1 MSQQNMSEQHGGW
14 YETTL
19 DDFRRECIS
28 INDKFKQTDQWW
40 RVLEWTL
47 NHYANQM
54 SSEYMAEPRFAGM
67 PEAEVQESLDLIV
80 ILLLDIS
87 RSYANLLLRRIEP
100 KRMIYLLNNS
110 TITLQNTLNSDF
122 VEFIQILLTFVKSSE
137 KFGEANTLT
146 LEHLADDPTFR
157 DFTSEESIKIN
168 SENINNT
175 NNARGFY
182 GLYKD
187 RVLDSVK
194 LLEVFLL
201 KAYTGQY
208 EELEAR
214 DIVCQDYFVQTV
226 EYSDKIIEWVKDFE
240 KHEKKY
246 NKLTKTYRKLNKL
259 IHFAAKGGETDPAIL
274 EEYERQLNDLP
285 QASDYQAIE
294 DELFEKIGFNSEDF
308 DNYMIKSEIKEK
320 WKEMYNSINVINT
333 DNLNQS
339 DRVNWKETLK
349 GWKKTFELLLY
360 STLLTRSRYDF
371 FKHPDL
377 KTYKKE
383 FEKDIYKAYEQFQV
397 KLALFYKRL
406 LTKFLGGFG
415 SYGEYIEANTDSHK
429 DKKIIN
435 PQFIDIIKCIETEL
449 EMITEFIHPRNNSL
463 ESDDDSDDD
472 DDDDD
477 DDESEMSI
485 FPPTRH
491 THLYDESLQ
500 IDEDEDSDD
509 EFERIGSEYIQHV
522 GIDPVD
528 ARDRKY
534 AKKIQALE
542 ELLKENNRK
551 NIPRIFLENLGKR
564 CSFSVEM
571 EDGSKVQAPDSIIL
585 DVSEVKPQRYVYNI
599 ELGGEKI
606 LYDKKMIT
614 LSVTDP
620 TITNIRDN
628 TEFKIGDTVY
638 YVSIHIAFNGKI
650 DVLLLSGD
658 VVGIPVIPDSD
669 SDSVIIEMSDSDMEQ
684 TIKKDDLNLTKIGA
698 IMKYLNDTLE
708 RGQQYQDKLFEL
720 DETFQHFLYANRFAE
735 ATSHYYFSRN
745 RRGNPNLDRELVSRG
760 LNGLD
765 YVRQTTRK
773 MIQDED
779 KTIDQDELRR
789 LRGDNPPKTSVFP
802 ERIKYLETIMED
814 DKEFETPKRPQKLWE
829 REPLVWDSDDEM
841 EEDFDGQRRL
851 DRYLESRRRGI
862 SRPLQRQWYKQ
873 HGVQDIIGSD
883 TSDQV
888 LREIPS
894 DLVENNQIFR
904 EDQNR
909 QLLNEQLRS
918 RYNMISRSNL
928 PARRDNLSQQL
939 SDLYEQRRS
948 TARERAEHMDRE
960 IEQRA
965 LAAER
970 RREREFRDEVER
982 LSGIQRDT
990 LNLHDHLRSRDFAT
1004 TDNIRRRIDT
1014 MRRERET
1021 LWRERENRDREDA
1034 ALLLQ
1039 NIRRRNLTR
1048 RRQR

>member
-1 MSQQNMSEQHGGW
+1 MPEQRGGW
-14 YETTL
+14 YETTF
-19 DDFRRECIS
+19 DDFRKECINE
-28 INDKFKQTDQWW
+28 NDKFRQTERWW
-40 RVLEWTL
+40 DIL
-47 NHYANQM
+47 NQDLNYYANSM
-54 SSEYMAEPRFAGM
+54 SPQFMAEPRFAGM
-67 PEAEVQESLDLIV
+67 PMGEVQDSLDLIV

-87 RSYANLLLRRIEP
+87 RIYADLLVKQTEP
-100 KRMIYLLNNS
+100 KILIHLLNRR
-110 TITLQNTLNSDF
+110 TIRLKNTVNSDF
-122 VEFIQILLTFVKSSE
+122 VEFVQILLKFVKSTE

-146 LEHLADDPTFR
+146 WRNSYHRYHPTFR
-157 DFTSEESIKIN
+157 DFTSEEIIKRN
-168 SENINNT
+168 SENIDNT
-175 NNARGFY
+175 TTHRGFY

-208 EELEAR
+208 EELQAR
-214 DIVCQDYFVQTV
+214 DIVCQDYFFQSIQYYD
-226 EYSDKIIEWVKDFE
+226 EIIKWVKDFE
-240 KHEKKY
+240 KNEKEY
-246 NKLTKTYRKLNKL
+246 FKLTKTYHKIEKSMKN
-259 IHFAAKGGETDPAIL
+259 ETNPAIL
-274 EEYERQLNDLP
+274 EDYKQQLNDLP
-285 QASDYQAIE
+285 NAADYEAIE
-294 DELFEKIGFNSEDF
+294 EELYERIGLYDYDFENFLV
-308 DNYMIKSEIKEK
+308 KSQIKEK

-339 DRVNWKETLK
+339 DRVNWKKTLSD
-349 GWKKTFELLLY
+349 WKIDFEILLY
-360 STLLTRSRYDF
+360 STLLIRSKYEF
-371 FKHPDL
+371 FRHPDL
-377 KTYKKE
+377 KIYKKE
-383 FEKDIYKAYEQFQV
+383 FDKDIYKAYEQFQV

-415 SYGEYIEANTDSHK
+415 SYGEYIEANTDAHK

-449 EMITEFIHPRNNSL
+449 EMITDFIHPRNNSL
-463 ESDDDSDDD
+463 ESDDDSDS
-472 DDDDD
+472 DDDD
-477 DDESEMSI
+477 DDELSL

-522 GIDPVD
+522 GEEPSDI
-528 ARDRKY
+528 REQKF
-534 AKKIQALE
+534 AKKIQALDDF
-542 ELLKENNRK
+542 LKKNNPD
-551 NIPRIFLENLGKR
+551 NIPKKYLENLGKR
-564 CSFSVEM
+564 CSCFTL
-571 EDGSKVQAPDSIIL
+571 DGNMIEASDSIIL
-585 DVSEVKPQRYVYNI
+585 DVSEPRTQLYVYKI

-606 LYDKKMIT
+606 HYNKKMIT
-614 LSVTDP
+614 LSVNDS

-669 SDSVIIEMSDSDMEQ
+669 SVIIEMSDSDMEQ

-698 IMKYLNDTLE
+698 IMKYINDTIKREQLY
-708 RGQQYQDKLFEL
+708 GSKHDEL
-720 DETFQHFLYANRFAE
+720 DNTFQHFLYANRFGE
-735 ATSHYYFSRN
+735 PTSHYYYSRN
-745 RRGNPNLDRELVSRG
+745 RRGNLNLDRELVSRG

-802 ERIKYLETIMED
+802 ERIGYLETIMED
-814 DKEFETPKRPQKLWE
+814 DKEFETPKRPLKPWQ
-829 REPLVWDSDDEM
+829 REPIAWDSDDEM
-841 EEDFDGQRRL
+841 EEDFDGQRRF
-851 DRYLESRRRGI
+851 DRYLEPKRRGI
-862 SRPLQRQWYKQ
+862 SRPLQREWYKQ
-873 HGVQDIIGSD
+873 HGVQDIVGRE

-888 LREIPS
+888 LDEIPS
-894 DLVENNQIFR
+894 DLLEDNQIFR
-904 EDQNR
+904 KDR
-909 QLLNEQLRS
+909 LRRLINERLRS
-918 RYNMISRSNL
+918 RYNISSRTNL
-928 PARRDNLSQQL
+928 PARTLNLSQQI
-939 SDLYEQRRS
+939 SDRYRQTRP
-948 TARERAEHMDRE
+948 TAREIAEQTDRE

-965 LAAER
+965 LRSRGLA
-970 RREREFRDEVER
+970 RELEDDLRDQSR
-982 LSGIQRDT
+982 NRQRVA
-990 LNLHDHLRSRDFAT
+990 LNLRDQLRSRDFAT

-1014 MRRERET
+1014 MRNTREREM
-1021 LWRERENRDREDA
+1021 RSNRNREDA
-1034 ALLLQ
+1034 ALSLQ

>member
-1 MSQQNMSEQHGGW
+1 MSEQHGGW

-40 RVLEWTL
+40 RVLEWRL

-67 PEAEVQESLDLIV
+67 PEAEVEESLDLIV

-146 LEHLADDPTFR
+146 LEHLADDPTFS
-157 DFTSEESIKIN
+157 DFTSEESIKRN

-182 GLYKD
+182 GLYKV

-240 KHEKKY
+240 KHEKEY
-246 NKLTKTYRKLNKL
+246 DKLTKKHRKLNKL
-259 IHFAAKGGETDPAIL
+259 IHFAAKGGESDPAIL
-274 EEYERQLNDLP
+274 EEYVRQLNDLP
-285 QASDYQAIE
+285 LASDYQAIE

-360 STLLTRSRYDF
+360 STLLARSRYDF

-406 LTKFLGGFG
+406 LTKFLGGFE
-415 SYGEYIEANTDSHK
+415 SYGEYIEANTDTHK
-429 DKKIIN
+429 NKKIIN

-449 EMITEFIHPRNNSL
+449 EMITDFIQKPRNHSL
-463 ESDDDSDDD
+463 ESDDS

-477 DDESEMSI
+477 DDESEMSL
-485 FPPTRH
+485 FPSTRH

-528 ARDRKY
+528 TRYRKY

-551 NIPRIFLENLGKR
+551 NIPKIFLENLGKR
-564 CSFSVEM
+564 CSCLVEM

-585 DVSEVKPQRYVYNI
+585 DVSEPIPQHYVYHI
-599 ELGGEKI
+599 ELGGKWERNRFSPPSAAS
-606 LYDKKMIT
+606 MVT
-614 LSVTDP
+614 LSVNDVTD
-620 TITNIRDN
+620 IRDN

-638 YVSIHIAFNGKI
+638 YVYVSSDSESGYIYPS
-650 DVLLLSGD
+650 LLSGK
-658 VVGIPVIPDSD
+658 VVGIPVIPDSE
-669 SDSVIIEMSDSDMEQ
+669 SVIIEGSNSDTEERL
-684 TIKKDDLNLTKIGA
+684 KKDVINLTKLGA
-698 IMKYLNDTLE
+698 IMKYINDTLE
-708 RGQQYQDKLFEL
+708 REKLYHDKLDEL
-720 DETFQHFLYANRFAE
+720 DKTFQHFLYANRIAE
-735 ATSHYYFSRN
+735 ATSHYYFSRT

-789 LRGDNPPKTSVFP
+789 LRGDNPPKTSIFP
-802 ERIKYLETIMED
+802 ERINYLETIMED
-814 DKEFETPKRPQKLWE
+814 DKEFETPKRPIKPWQ

-873 HGVQDIIGSD
+873 HGVQDIIGRD

-888 LREIPS
+888 LGEIPS

-928 PARRDNLSQQL
+928 PARRNNLSQQL

-1021 LWRERENRDREDA
+1021 LWRENRNREDA
-1034 ALLLQ
+1034 ALLVQ

-1048 RRQR
+1048 RRRQR

>member
-1 MSQQNMSEQHGGW
+1 M
-14 YETTL
+14 
-19 DDFRRECIS
+19 
-28 INDKFKQTDQWW
+28 
-40 RVLEWTL
+40 
-47 NHYANQM
+47 
-54 SSEYMAEPRFAGM
+54 
-67 PEAEVQESLDLIV
+67 
-80 ILLLDIS
+80 
-87 RSYANLLLRRIEP
+87 
-100 KRMIYLLNNS
+100 
-110 TITLQNTLNSDF
+110 
-122 VEFIQILLTFVKSSE
+122 
-137 KFGEANTLT
+137 
-146 LEHLADDPTFR
+146 
-157 DFTSEESIKIN
+157 
-168 SENINNT
+168 
-175 NNARGFY
+175 
-182 GLYKD
+182 
-187 RVLDSVK
+187 
-194 LLEVFLL
+194 
-201 KAYTGQY
+201 
-208 EELEAR
+208 
-214 DIVCQDYFVQTV
+214 
-226 EYSDKIIEWVKDFE
+226 
-240 KHEKKY
+240 
-246 NKLTKTYRKLNKL
+246 
-259 IHFAAKGGETDPAIL
+259 IHFAAKGGESDPAIL

-360 STLLTRSRYDF
+360 STLLARSRYDF

-377 KTYKKE
+377 KIYKKE

-406 LTKFLGGFG
+406 LTKFLGGFE
-415 SYGEYIEANTDSHK
+415 SYGEYIEANTDTHK

-449 EMITEFIHPRNNSL
+449 EMITDFIQKPQNYSL
-463 ESDDDSDDD
+463 ESDDD
-472 DDDDD
+472 
-477 DDESEMSI
+477 EEEYSI

-491 THLYDESLQ
+491 THLYDQSLQ

-528 ARDRKY
+528 IRDRKY

-551 NIPRIFLENLGKR
+551 NIPRKYLENLGKK
-564 CSFSVEM
+564 CSCSVNL
-571 EDGSKVQAPDSIIL
+571 DGSKVQAPDSIIL
-585 DVSEVKPQRYVYNI
+585 DVKQIRERYVYHI

-606 LYDKKMIT
+606 YYDKRMVT
-614 LSVTDP
+614 LSVNDS
-620 TITNIRDN
+620 TITDIRDN
-628 TEFKIGDTVY
+628 TDFKIGDTVY
-638 YVSIHIAFNGKI
+638 YVYVSSDSESGYIYPS
-650 DVLLLSGD
+650 LLSGK
-658 VVGIPVIPDSD
+658 VVGIPVIPDSE
-669 SDSVIIEMSDSDMEQ
+669 SVIIQGSNSDTEERL
-684 TIKKDDLNLTKIGA
+684 KKDVINLTKLGA
-698 IMKYLNDTLE
+698 IMKYINDTLE

-720 DETFQHFLYANRFAE
+720 NETFQHFLYANRFAE

-814 DKEFETPKRPQKLWE
+814 DKEFETPKRPLKPWQ

-873 HGVQDIIGSD
+873 HGVQDIIGRD
-883 TSDQV
+883 TSEQV

-904 EDQNR
+904 EDR
-909 QLLNEQLRS
+909 LRRLLNERLRS

-928 PARRDNLSQQL
+928 PARRNNLSQQL
-939 SDLYEQRRS
+939 SDRYEQRRS

-1014 MRRERET
+1014 MRNTREREM
-1021 LWRERENRDREDA
+1021 RENRDREDA

-1048 RRQR
+1048 RRRQR